1 MLWTRQVSHS
11 HTTRTTSSL
20 RLRSFQRR
28 RNNVII
34 IIIFATLIKMTVDKR
49 IISYSYP
56 YEQTRL
62 ASSTTLQTTYRRLD
76 TLHPP
81 RCSDQF
87 QNRITGKRSHLLP
100 HSQLLLP
107 RSHTHQS
114 HHLAPQDRILKYY
127 QPSNSS
133 KHDGTI
139 ENHHTNRSNETKQRK
154 TQR

>member
-1 MLWTRQVSHS
+1 MLWTRQVPHS

-34 IIIFATLIKMTVDKR
+34 IIFATLIKMTVDKR

-56 YEQTRL
+56 DEQTL
-62 ASSTTLQTTYRRLD
+62 PASSTTLQTAYRRLD

-81 RCSDQF
+81 RYSDQF

-114 HHLAPQDRILKYY
+114 HHLAPQDRILKYH
-127 QPSNSS
+127 QPTNSS
-133 KHDGTI
+133 KHNGAI